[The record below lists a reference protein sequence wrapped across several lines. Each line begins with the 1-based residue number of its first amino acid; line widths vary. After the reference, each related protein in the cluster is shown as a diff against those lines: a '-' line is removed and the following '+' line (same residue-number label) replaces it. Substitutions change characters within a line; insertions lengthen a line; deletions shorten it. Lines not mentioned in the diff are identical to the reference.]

1 LDEAGSANGLCPIA
15 FEKSYLTLVAPK
27 KPKRFCGA
35 FIKSDP
41 PEARI
46 PSHPP
51 AKPQFVAQTLGSL
64 EPSIFIAACAAS
76 G

>member
-1 LDEAGSANGLCPIA
+1 MLAWRS
-15 FEKSYLTLVAPK
+15 EKSYLTLVAPK

-46 PSHPP
+46 PSHPSRP
-51 AKPQFVAQTLGSL
+51 TDKIQFNNYILHHSM
-64 EPSIFIAACAAS
+64 
-76 G
+76 